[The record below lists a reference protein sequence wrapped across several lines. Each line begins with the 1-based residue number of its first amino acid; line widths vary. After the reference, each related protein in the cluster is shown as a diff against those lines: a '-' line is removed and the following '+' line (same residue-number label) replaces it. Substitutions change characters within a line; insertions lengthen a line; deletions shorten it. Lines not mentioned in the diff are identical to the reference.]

1 MTVANWTALPVL
13 DISRLEA
20 GPAEKE
26 KFLAELRRTTHDLGF
41 FYLTGHGIDPG
52 LIRWLLGLAR
62 RFFELPEADKLEIEM
77 VNSPHFRGYNRVG
90 MERTRGKADW
100 REQIDIGAERTAL
113 GNDPHLPIWT
123 RLQGPN
129 QWPAALPEL
138 KEVVLQY
145 QAAAAQLAI
154 RLVRAF
160 ALVLGQGEHIFD
172 PLFETNPHQ
181 LMKIIRYPG
190 RDRTEDDQGVGSHK
204 DGGFVTILLQD
215 VQEGLEVEYE
225 GNWIAAPP
233 VPGTF
238 VINIGELLE
247 MASNGYLRATVHR
260 AITPPAGTDRLS
272 IGYFFSARL
281 DASIPL
287 LELPPELA
295 RGQRGLTQDALNP
308 LFYEVGKNL
317 MKSRLR
323 SHPDV
328 AQRHHADL
336 LQAADR

>member
-1 MTVANWTALPVL
+1 MAVANWTALPVL

-20 GPAEKE
+20 GPAERAE
-26 KFLAELRRTTHDLGF
+26 FLAELRRTTHDLGF
-41 FYLTGHGIDPG
+41 FYLAGHGIDPE
-52 LIRWLLGLAR
+52 LIRRLLTLSR
-62 RFFELPEADKLEIEM
+62 RFFELPEASKLEIEM
-77 VNSPHFRGYNRVG
+77 VNSPHFRGYTRAGN
-90 MERTRGKADW
+90 ERTRGKADW
-100 REQIDIGAERTAL
+100 REQLDIGAERVAL
-113 GNDPHLPIWT
+113 GNDPNLPIWT

-129 QWPAALPEL
+129 QWPTALPEL
-138 KEVVLQY
+138 KEVVLRY
-145 QAAAAQLAI
+145 QAEAHKLAI
-154 RLVRAF
+154 RLVQAF
-160 ALVLGQGEHIFD
+160 ALVLGQDEHVFD

-190 RDRTEDDQGVGSHK
+190 RDLTEDDQGVGAHK

-215 VQEGLEVEYE
+215 VREGLQVEYD
-225 GNWIAAPP
+225 GTWIAAPP
-233 VPGTF
+233 VPDTF

-281 DASIPL
+281 DSNVPL

-295 RGQRGLTQDALNP
+295 EEQRGLTQDALNP
-308 LFYEVGKNL
+308 LFYDVGKNL

-328 AQRHHADL
+328 ARRHHADL
-336 LQAADR
+336 LQPADR